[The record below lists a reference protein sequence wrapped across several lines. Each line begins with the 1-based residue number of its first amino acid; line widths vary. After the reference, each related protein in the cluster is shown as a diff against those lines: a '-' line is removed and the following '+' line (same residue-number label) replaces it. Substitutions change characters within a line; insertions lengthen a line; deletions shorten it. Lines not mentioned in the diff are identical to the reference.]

1 MKSYKKYIEPVIENI
16 LPLLKRPEFKNHKLE
31 KSRDGEYIFTHDI
44 ADLVAMLNVY
54 IGKIKS
60 PLFELRSE
68 NVQKTTISKF
78 YYVLHE
84 LYRQNVLMLY
94 GFVLNKENAPEDVVK
109 IIPHE
114 SGDKKKAKI
123 TRDVDLILFDD
134 EQAPAKE
141 LGYDVIPRG
150 RGLKMEGVPKKY
162 RGILGRQR
170 YKDKI
175 NMNKGND
182 AKNLWL
188 VPKRGKTED
197 VYSTLREIHDN
208 TSIEVRF
215 HKFKDLSKIV
225 RFRDAS
231 VANNKR
237 RTGALALEQELAE
250 EIQGKDKMVRASYA
264 LGHVSRW
271 YAQLEHKKEEEIAK
285 QKSVVDELKSNVQKI
300 MATIVN
306 EGMDAKTNSFKES
319 QAKVEKFLK
328 AEQKLNGLKQE
339 LVEIKD
345 RHKYEGLKKTQAIR
359 REVAEHF
366 QGLKK

>member
-1 MKSYKKYIEPVIENI
+1 MRAYKKYIEPVIGNV
-16 LPLLKRPEFKNHKLE
+16 LPLLERPEFKTHKLK
-31 KSRDGEYIFTHDI
+31 KSRNGEYIFTHSID
-44 ADLVAMLNVY
+44 DLVAMLNVY

-60 PLFELRSE
+60 PLFDLKSE
-68 NVQKTTISKF
+68 NIQNTTISNF

-84 LYRQNVLMLY
+84 LYKQNVLMLY
-94 GFVLNKENAPEDVVK
+94 GFILNKEDAPEDVIK

-141 LGYDVIPRG
+141 LGYNVIPRG

-170 YKDKI
+170 YRDKI
-175 NMNKGND
+175 EMNKGND
-182 AKNLWL
+182 AKSLWL

-197 VYSTLREIHDN
+197 VYSALRGINDN
-208 TSIEVRF
+208 TSIEVRL

-231 VANNKR
+231 VTSNKR
-237 RTGALALEQELAE
+237 RTGALALEHELAE
-250 EIQGKDKMVRASYA
+250 EIQGKDKMVRASYE

-271 YAQLEHKKEEEIAK
+271 YVQLEHKKEEEIAK
-285 QKSVVDELKSNVQKI
+285 QQGVVDELKVNVQKT

-306 EGMDAKTNSFKES
+306 AGMGAKTDSFKES

-328 AEQKLNGLKQE
+328 AEQKLNALKQE
-339 LVEIKD
+339 LAELKD
-345 RHKYEGLKKTQAIR
+345 IHKYEGLKKTQAIK
-359 REVAEHF
+359 REIAEHF